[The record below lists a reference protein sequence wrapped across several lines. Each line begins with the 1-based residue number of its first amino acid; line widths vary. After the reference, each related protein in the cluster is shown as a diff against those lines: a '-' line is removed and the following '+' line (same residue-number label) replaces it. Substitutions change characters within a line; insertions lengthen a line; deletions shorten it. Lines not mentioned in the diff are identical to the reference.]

1 MDVKELAKRHQQNL
15 AIAEKGREESG
26 TPEPK
31 HKQGRGEPNGQ
42 SDFDDELHQVYSP
55 FVSCMYIIPYL
66 TVKKQQSLSKVYV
79 KFAAGRIINIDL
91 T

>member
-42 SDFDDELHQVYSP
+42 SDFDDELH
-55 FVSCMYIIPYL
+55 
-66 TVKKQQSLSKVYV
+66 
-79 KFAAGRIINIDL
+79 
-91 T
+91 